1 MEAAAGLADGD
12 LRGEGDIDA
21 VLVGQRADDPLGD
34 EQLVSR
40 SLEVGR
46 QELDLVLFVH
56 QSLLREVAHL
66 RVAVLDL
73 AARLGDVLHGA
84 HAELGRLVEGR
95 GLMVAPLVG
104 RKEEILLRADDI
116 ELQFAHN
123 VEIKT
128 RHAAQLFVCTAQ
140 RLLGSHVEGLAV
152 LGVVAAQDVER
163 GDFAEG
169 VAEGRAVA
177 RHNVEVARTRLDIG
191 EEARTV
197 HPLAAGEDAL
207 QVGLVVDDEIQGL
220 QTPVRPRVTEIDH
233 LDAVL
238 LDITDQIGTRE
249 VAARLS
255 EKAYERIGIQIG
267 IHIVLEVLGSVF
279 FQFEMQNLDKDTKN

>member
-34 EQLVSR
+34 EQLVGR
-40 SLEVGR
+40 SLEVGG

-73 AARLGDVLHGA
+73 TARLGNVLHGA
-84 HAELGRLVEGR
+84 HTELGRLVEGR
-95 GLMVAPLVG
+95 GLVVAPLVG
-104 RKEEILLRADDI
+104 RKKEILLRADDI
-116 ELQFAHN
+116 ELQFAHD
-123 VEIKT
+123 VEIET
-128 RHAAQLFVCTAQ
+128 RHTAQLFVRTAQ

-238 LDITDQIGTRE
+238 LDITDRR
-249 VAARLS
+249 A
-255 EKAYERIGIQIG
+255 
-267 IHIVLEVLGSVF
+267 
-279 FQFEMQNLDKDTKN
+279 